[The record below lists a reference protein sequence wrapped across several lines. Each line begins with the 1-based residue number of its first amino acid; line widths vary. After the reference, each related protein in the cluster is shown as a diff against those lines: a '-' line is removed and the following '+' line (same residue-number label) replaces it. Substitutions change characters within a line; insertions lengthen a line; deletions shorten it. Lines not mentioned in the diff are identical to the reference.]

1 MANTEKQRHCETLLK
16 ELSVD
21 FTTKLEDGKDYLPN
35 QRLEVYSG
43 NIKVGE
49 YGNLENGYYY
59 YEFGVQKLID
69 SKKVERKYKEIS
81 KYPPQV
87 EDLTL
92 QLPEKTFIGDVIEHV
107 YSISNIVYRVEL
119 TDIFEANYT
128 FNIQYLD
135 ENKTLT
141 DKEVE
146 EIRTKILSSLKSKF
160 GITIKE

>member
-1 MANTEKQRHCETLLK
+1 M

-43 NIKVGE
+43 KEKIGE
-49 YGNLENGYYY
+49 YGNLENGLYY
-59 YEFGVQKLID
+59 YEFDVQNLIS
-69 SKKVERKYKEIS
+69 SKKIEIKYKDIS

-92 QLPEKTFIGDVIEHV
+92 QLPEKTLIGEVMEAIRSVSHL
-107 YSISNIVYRVEL
+107 ISKSEL
-119 TDIFEANYT
+119 RDIYENNFT
-128 FNIQYLD
+128 FNIEYLSED
-135 ENKTLT
+135 HTLT